1 MHRNRPSENARRKAA
16 EVRRQ
21 ERDHCV
27 AHLQATVDEFARQVE
42 DGLIRRLELT
52 HARIMKSAD
61 IPTSTYWRY
70 LKTNAALRLSTRKLL
85 TKSSGEANAAG
96 AAEPNEETVEQEAH
110 RLKSE
115 LARQISDRKRVE
127 KGKRWSR

>member
-1 MHRNRPSENARRKAA
+1 
-16 EVRRQ
+16 
-21 ERDHCV
+21 
-27 AHLQATVDEFARQVE
+27 
-42 DGLIRRLELT
+42 
-52 HARIMKSAD
+52 MKSAD

-110 RLKSE
+110 RLKCE
-115 LARQISDRKRVE
+115 LARQLSQIKNLQRQTAVCRTLLGSLELEGTHKRQAIIIKERHHPLEPERDAELALKWIVPAE
-127 KGKRWSR
+127 LIQYQ